1 MRPGKINP
9 SAPALAV
16 PAGRLLYRQ
25 GPCCQTPPAVPFHRR
40 AKVAAHLAAQV
51 KQISLSSLDG
61 NTLTGDPLPP
71 TATAKQ
77 PTVCLAQGWTQRCR
91 THRVPRCQPTRTSQG
106 LCPPSA
112 FARMLRGLW
121 LPSARGSLIEHGC
134 ALQPPPTPMIIQP
147 VQWALL
153 LCPRD
158 TNCPVCL

>member
-51 KQISLSSLDG
+51 KQISLSNLDG

-77 PTVCLAQGWTQRCR
+77 LTVCLAQGWTQRRR
-91 THRVPRCQPTRTSQG
+91 THRVPGCQPTRTSQG

-158 TNCPVCL
+158 SNCPVCL